1 MQQMQRRR
9 LRAPHDVN
17 DVCGSAMSVC
27 GQVQLMRIIDVLLL
41 VLIILGMD
49 EGMDAA
55 A

>member
-1 MQQMQRRR
+1 
-9 LRAPHDVN
+9 
-17 DVCGSAMSVC
+17 MSVC